1 MTYVLGK
8 AQALS
13 TCQVFDFVNPSAS
26 FKSLL
31 LCVPSAGLWFFQIWC
46 REWKAGLDKWQDW
59 QIIWLDRLR
68 FFLRR
73 YSPTREFARLKISTV
88 PSLPSKLSFDIFDQT
103 NPSHKPRSSTL
114 HNLTQHLIYQTYLQM
129 FECLYPYHPLSDSH
143 LSLQCPTDPT
153 AVLQQSTRFLPFSE
167 TIQLAARY
175 DLPLVGY
182 VRASVLVVGW
192 WVVGWLFFSGK
203 RQKEWWVPREHDPV
217 FVFSTYLLR
226 LVKVVETF
234 LKPTSASIFLPDIC
248 KYLPTWHV
256 DPLSN
261 FIFNRP
267 RNIERSFHRRRDIGT
282 GTVSWWKGPYRN
294 GQIGKV

>member
-8 AQALS
+8 AQVLS

-46 REWKAGLDKWQDW
+46 REWKAGLDNWQDW
-59 QIIWLDRLR
+59 QITWLDWLW

-73 YSPTREFARLKISTV
+73 YSPTREFAGLKISTV
-88 PSLPSKLSFDIFDQT
+88 PSLPSKFSFDIFDQT
-103 NPSHKPRSSTL
+103 NPSHKPISSSL
-114 HNLTQHLIYQTYLQM
+114 HKLTQHLMYQTYLHI
-129 FECLYPYHPLSDSH
+129 FVWLYQCPTHCDSH
-143 LSLQCPTDPT
+143 LTLQCPTDPT

-182 VRASVLVVGW
+182 VRASHCWCVGGGWLVV
-192 WVVGWLFFSGK
+192 LREEKQSGGC
-203 RQKEWWVPREHDPV
+203 QENITPI
-217 FVFSTYLLR
+217 
-226 LVKVVETF
+226 
-234 LKPTSASIFLPDIC
+234 SIFCFEHIFRFVKHLETNNC
-248 KYLPTWHV
+248 KDLPTWHA

-261 FIFNRP
+261 FIFNRS
-267 RNIERSFHRRRDIGT
+267 RNIERSFHRRRDVGT
-282 GTVSWWKGPYRN
+282 GPVAWWKGP
-294 GQIGKV
+294 